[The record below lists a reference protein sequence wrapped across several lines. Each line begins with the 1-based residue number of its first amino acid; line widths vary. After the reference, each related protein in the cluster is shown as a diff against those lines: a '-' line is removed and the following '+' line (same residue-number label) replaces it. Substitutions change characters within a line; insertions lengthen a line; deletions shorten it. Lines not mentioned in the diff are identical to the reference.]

1 MSKYLPYRGFC
12 WTDPNAYDEDFIKNY
27 DKGKYGALL
36 EADVE
41 YPVNVKIKH
50 KDLAFL
56 PEKRKINNTNK
67 LITTLED
74 KNNYIVHVAALKQAL
89 SQGLKLTKIHRVIE
103 FKQKLWM
110 KKYIDENIKLRK
122 DAKNEAEKNFFKL
135 TNNAVFGKAMEN
147 IRNNRDIKLVN
158 TYEQMIKL
166 VSRPNLHSST
176 CFSENL
182 MAIEMKKTGVYMNK
196 PTYIGQAILDISK
209 TLMYEFFYDY
219 LKPKYGD
226 KIKICYMDTDSFILH
241 IQTEDFYKDIS
252 HDVNEWFDTSE
263 ISKKANRPITPR
275 INKKELGMMKFEL
288 GDDEMIECTNARA
301 KLYAYLYQKRNNEIH
316 ESKRAKGTKKCI
328 TKKELTYQDF
338 KDSVENGTIKRKIQY
353 RFKSDHHNIFT
364 EKIKK
369 ISIISNDDK
378 RIQAFDKSI
387 RYQYGTNSF
396 QICLSEL
403 IFKKSNKLL
412 IS

>member
-1 MSKYLPYRGFC
+1 
-12 WTDPNAYDEDFIKNY
+12 
-27 DKGKYGALL
+27 
-36 EADVE
+36 
-41 YPVNVKIKH
+41 
-50 KDLAFL
+50 
-56 PEKRKINNTNK
+56 
-67 LITTLED
+67 
-74 KNNYIVHVAALKQAL
+74 
-89 SQGLKLTKIHRVIE
+89 
-103 FKQKLWM
+103 M

-182 MAIEMKKTGVYMNK
+182 MVIEMKKTGVYMNK
-196 PTYIGQAILDISK
+196 PTYIGQAVLDISK

-301 KLYAYLYQKRNNEIH
+301 KLYAYLYQNPNNEIH

-378 RIQAFDKSI
+378 RIQAFDKSM